1 MKLPLSTRLYSA
13 RHTQASRP
21 TKLTLLTLRPAL
33 QFHHLQNRTYA
44 LPSSMEA
51 VKQTIAQNLGS
62 DKSHQL
68 VPEDQQFALEQT
80 PDLSGKVAVVTG
92 GSEGIGYGCT
102 HTLLSKGVKKLFIL
116 SLSKEVVDG
125 ATNALKEEMGQEV
138 ADKVTWLQ
146 CDLSDW
152 HAVSKVADKIAS
164 STDRL
169 DILIN
174 NAARGIMTYQVTNYG
189 IDRHVSSF
197 E

>member
-1 MKLPLSTRLYSA
+1 
-13 RHTQASRP
+13 
-21 TKLTLLTLRPAL
+21 
-33 QFHHLQNRTYA
+33 
-44 LPSSMEA
+44 MEA

-92 GSEGIGYGCT
+92 GSEGVGYGCT

-197 E
+197 KLNNLAWAYHIPRWR

>member
-1 MKLPLSTRLYSA
+1 
-13 RHTQASRP
+13 
-21 TKLTLLTLRPAL
+21 
-33 QFHHLQNRTYA
+33 
-44 LPSSMEA
+44 MET
-51 VKQTIAQNLGS
+51 VKQTVAQNLGN
-62 DKSHQL
+62 DQSHQL

-102 HTLLSKGVKKLFIL
+102 YTLLSKGVKKLFIL
-116 SLSKEVVDG
+116 SVSKEVVDG

-152 HAVSKVADKIAS
+152 HAVKQVADKIAS

-174 NAARGIMTYQVTNYG
+174 NAARGIMTYQVTSYG

-197 E
+197 ELNCLAWAYHIPRWR